1 MWFGAPC
8 VRPRT
13 CIQRVT
19 TGDHYVRRYHGRLR
33 ETTGHGF
40 GTPAIT
46 HSPMGDH
53 GRPRETDGHG
63 VGARASTNSYAFVIP
78 RETTKGHGRPRETTG
93 DHPRETTGHGFG
105 ARTNTHPHTGDH
117 GRPRDTAG
125 DHGRPIWDPDKHTFA
140 YGRPPETTG
149 DHGSLILGPG
159 QAHSNTGDHARLR
172 ETTLH

>member
-19 TGDHYVRRYHGRLR
+19 TGDHYVD
-33 ETTGHGF
+33 TTG
-40 GTPAIT
+40 
-46 HSPMGDH
+46 DY
-53 GRPRETDGHG
+53 GRPRATDLG
-63 VGARASTNSYAFVIP
+63 P
-78 RETTKGHGRPRETTG
+78 RQSPTRLWATTGDRGRPIATELGPEHQLVCVCDTTGDHERPRETTG